1 MKGLVTTEIES
12 KFNVTYSLEVS
23 ASIWSRKMII
33 FKIPITAQWSGF
45 RNIATNIKNKK

>member
-1 MKGLVTTEIES
+1 MKRLVTTEIAS

-23 ASIWSRKMII
+23 VSIWSRKMII